1 MGSAKE
7 GAMGG
12 LLLGIIVIGGLIG
25 VAYWER
31 SGGRVPRPPKLPEV
45 QLPAHGISALVV
57 GLALAFVAASIVVID
72 LSLIWLRTQ

>member
-1 MGSAKE
+1 
-7 GAMGG
+7 MGG
-12 LLLGIIVIGGLIG
+12 LLLGIIVIGGLVG

-31 SGGRVPRPPKLPEV
+31 SGGRVPHLPDV

-57 GLALAFVAASIVVID
+57 GLLLAFVAASIVAID